1 VEKREDRYYLILE
14 SAKPREDAAVLS
26 DGGKCAGPNG
36 RYYAQRRTKL
46 SPTKKME
53 DDSLRTFLNAS
64 VHIEA
69 RIAAFVNVRLIG
81 PDGQEIVQNKGP
93 TEDQITL
100 ELARTNQ
107 RLRQAQVIY
116 GSLEHTWANL
126 YKVLDVMREAHGGL
140 SNLKA
145 KHYVPARDIEHF
157 KATANSYAAIGLE
170 SRHALEEGVSE
181 PLMTLNEAQEM
192 FRKLFQGWIQELR
205 NQHNPTLPTARML

>member
-1 VEKREDRYYLILE
+1 MRLFFRTGEN
-14 SAKPREDAAVLS
+14 VLAQMVATMLK
-26 DGGKCAGPNG
+26 DGPNFHPPRIRG
-36 RYYAQRRTKL
+36 I
-46 SPTKKME
+46 TKKME